1 MMTERFTVPG
11 DPSRIAGL
19 FRILQDVSGHAA
31 ACWHA
36 SGPELMEKGLMW
48 VVTRYELS
56 LDRALIP
63 GEAFEITTWASPV
76 RHMLGQRNYLLADA
90 GGRPLGRA
98 AGSWALVD
106 RETRAM
112 VDWAGRL
119 DAFETE
125 VTGLEPPRPAAPEKL
140 EPQFSRVFTVPASW
154 LDMNG
159 HMNNTRYFDVAQA
172 CIGSE
177 ADGLTLSNARAS
189 FLSEALAGDELTVSF
204 GRRDGLWAFSGGK
217 SGAACFQLSLR
228 YTS

>member
-63 GEAFEITTWASPV
+63 GEALDITTWASPV
-76 RHMLGQRNYLLADA
+76 RHMLSQRNYLLADA
-90 GGRPLGRA
+90 GGLSLGRA

-112 VDWAGRL
+112 VDWTGRL

-159 HMNNTRYFDVAQA
+159 HMNNTRYFDLAQT
-172 CIGSE
+172 CIAPE
-177 ADGLTLSNARAS
+177 ADGLVLKTVRAA
-189 FLSEALAGDELTVSF
+189 FLSEALAGDALTVSWA
-204 GRRDGLWAFSGGK
+204 RRDNLWSFSGVK
-217 SGAACFQLSLR
+217 NDAHCFRLSLEFV
-228 YTS
+228 

>member
-63 GEAFEITTWASPV
+63 GEALDITTWASPV
-76 RHMLGQRNYLLADA
+76 RHMLSQRNYLLADA
-90 GGRPLGRA
+90 GGLPLGRA

-112 VDWAGRL
+112 VDWTGRL

-140 EPQFSRVFTVPASW
+140 PAESERIFTVSEEW
-154 LDMNG
+154 LDENG

-172 CIGSE
+172 CIPPETEIPVLKNVRFAQMVWPKG
-177 ADGLTLSNARAS
+177 RKRQ
-189 FLSEALAGDELTVSF
+189 TVIKNS
-204 GRRDGLWAFSGGK
+204 R
-217 SGAACFQLSLR
+217 
-228 YTS
+228 

>member
-19 FRILQDVSGHAA
+19 FHILQDVSGHAA

-63 GEAFEITTWASPV
+63 GEALDITTWASPV
-76 RHMLGQRNYLLADA
+76 RHMLSQRNYLLADA
-90 GGRPLGRA
+90 GGLSLGRA

-112 VDWAGRL
+112 VDWTGRL
-119 DAFETE
+119 NAFETE

-159 HMNNTRYFDVAQA
+159 HMNNTRYFDLAEDSVGAAAAGKLLRGISVEYQN
-172 CIGSE
+172 E
-177 ADGLTLSNARAS
+177 ARLGETLHLR
-189 FLSEALAGDELTVSF
+189 
-204 GRRDGLWAFSGGK
+204 WSGGE
-217 SGAACFQLSLR
+217 GNVFLCGETERPVFRMRLEYR
-228 YTS
+228 